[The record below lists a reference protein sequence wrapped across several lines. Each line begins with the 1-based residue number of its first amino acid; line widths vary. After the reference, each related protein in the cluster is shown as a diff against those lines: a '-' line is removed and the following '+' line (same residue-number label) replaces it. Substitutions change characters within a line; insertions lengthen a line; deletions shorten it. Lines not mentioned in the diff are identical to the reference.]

1 TNTVAGDGQDVSP
14 WVDEDLYKV
23 DKHTKSIEA
32 AAGNTSGVSTDAF
45 SVYDVSKLDQWET
58 VFDHMDDKGIYKNIL
73 FQETENDQLLN
84 GGTSVEGS
92 TLSVERLVYMR
103 EMIARFGH
111 ANGVQWNM
119 GEENTQDDD
128 ERLDMANW
136 IKAVDPYDHLVVIH
150 TFGSD
155 YDDVYGSLLGDEAF
169 DGPSFQTGAGSIR
182 NLTTEWREDSA
193 ANGDPW
199 VIAWDEDSGNN
210 AKVTA
215 YETDADNQNEQTLR
229 EGMWGHLTAG
239 GSGVNWYLKGNGFGG
254 HSFDQ
259 NLDDFEGFES
269 IWTWTRAATEFYND
283 IIPFWEMTQNDG
295 LTPDGGDFVSAKA
308 GEYYVA
314 YRGYGQATDVEF
326 DLAGQGGETFDVFWY
341 DPRNGGDLIADGQV
355 QGGGIVDIGD
365 APTATGKDWVV
376 MLRNADLDGGTVT
389 PPPPPPP
396 SDTGAWL
403 ANENGHFVI
412 EAESAI
418 DQDLAGGW
426 TFHTT
431 ADLPDG
437 HEAPSGGGYI
447 EAATNNFGRHR
458 DVDDHPNSLLTYE
471 FLPEKDGYIRINL
484 VASHEG
490 NPTEENDTWVGVL
503 LDGEPV
509 NAIDQGGQSLEEKG
523 PLELY
528 KAFSS
533 GGRADQ

>member
-1 TNTVAGDGQDVSP
+1 EDSGTLDIAPTDKTGDDFRAKGMILQAEGEHFLQYQGDGDYFVRGGPGVPENFLANGDFDGANLSFASVDDPNPGGGNLDRHQFANHVDDYDGDGETWDGGKGEAVLGAVNYLADQGMNTIYLLTNTVAGDGQDVSP

-23 DKHTKSIEA
+23 DKHTKSIEEA
-32 AAGNTSGVSTDAF
+32 ARDTSGVSTDAF

-182 NLTTEWREDSA
+182 NLTTEWRADSA

-215 YETDADNQNEQTLR
+215 YETDADNPNEQTLR

-239 GSGVNWYLKGNGFGG
+239 GSGVNWYLKGNGFGA

-269 IWTWTRAATEFYND
+269 IWTWTRAATEFYNEV
-283 IIPFWEMTQNDG
+283 IPFWEMTQNDG
-295 LTPDGGDFVSAKA
+295 LTPDRGDFVSAKA

-314 YRGYGQATDVEF
+314 YLPYGEATDVEF
-326 DLAGQGGETFDVFWY
+326 DLLGQDGQTFDVFWY
-341 DPRNGGDLIADGQV
+341 DPRNGGDLIA
-355 QGGGIVDIGD
+355 
-365 APTATGKDWVV
+365 
-376 MLRNADLDGGTVT
+376 
-389 PPPPPPP
+389 
-396 SDTGAWL
+396 
-403 ANENGHFVI
+403 
-412 EAESAI
+412 
-418 DQDLAGGW
+418 
-426 TFHTT
+426 
-431 ADLPDG
+431 
-437 HEAPSGGGYI
+437 
-447 EAATNNFGRHR
+447 
-458 DVDDHPNSLLTYE
+458 
-471 FLPEKDGYIRINL
+471 
-484 VASHEG
+484 
-490 NPTEENDTWVGVL
+490 
-503 LDGEPV
+503 
-509 NAIDQGGQSLEEKG
+509 
-523 PLELY
+523 
-528 KAFSS
+528 
-533 GGRADQ
+533 